1 MSKLVDRVESILQYD
16 PRYRD
21 SDKLLLLR
29 IWQEEGLYL
38 SGEQRQVFLNN
49 CTVAESIT
57 RARRDLKVKY
67 PATEVVNEARYKKY
81 GQFKRGE
88 IF

>member
-1 MSKLVDRVESILQYD
+1 MSKLVDRVESILQD
-16 PRYRD
+16 DQRYRD

-38 SGEQRQVFLNN
+38 SGEQRQAFMNN

-57 RARRDLKVKY
+57 RARRQLKVKY
-67 PATEVVNEARYKKY
+67 PASEKVDQARYDKY
-81 GQFKRGE
+81 GRFKQGE